1 MKRLGTRLAATAP
14 VLFLAA
20 CTEQEADA
28 AARGFFNWMMVLV
41 LIGVLA
47 FILWALVLAGGIAAI
62 ISGVRRLNRDREPPP
77 PPSMTPAGAPPA
89 AELPPAG
96 VDPTATAPEG
106 APPLPGPRPDDR
118 RSGTDPAAIALIVFG
133 GLLVLGAGPFVLFG
147 NDASNGFFSVQ
158 IPLPMLILAA
168 VLVYWGVKRSRDS

>member
-1 MKRLGTRLAATAP
+1 MKLARYLPLASLA
-14 VLFLAA
+14 VLAA

-28 AARGFFNWMMVLV
+28 AARGFFNWMMLLI

-62 ISGVRRLNRDREPPP
+62 ISGVRRMNRDREPPP
-77 PPSMTPAGAPPA
+77 PASMTPAGPFT
-89 AELPPAG
+89 ELPPAG
-96 VDPTATAPEG
+96 TDPTAISPEG
-106 APPLPGPRPDDR
+106 APPLPGARPDDR
-118 RSGTDPAAIALIVFG
+118 KQGPDPAAIALIVFG

-158 IPLPMLILAA
+158 VPLPMLILAA
-168 VLVYWGVKRSRDS
+168 VLVYWGVKRTRS

>member
-1 MKRLGTRLAATAP
+1 MKRLGTRLASTAP
-14 VLFLAA
+14 ALFLAA

-28 AARGFFNWMMVLV
+28 AARGFFNWMMVLI

-62 ISGVRRLNRDREPPP
+62 ISGVRRMNRDREPPP
-77 PPSMTPAGAPPA
+77 PSSMTPAGPSST
-89 AELPPAG
+89 ELPPAG
-96 VDPTATAPEG
+96 TDPAATAPEG
-106 APPLPGPRPDDR
+106 APPLPGPRPADR
-118 RSGTDPAAIALIVFG
+118 KPGTDPAAIALIVFG

-168 VLVYWGVKRSRDS
+168 VLVYWGVKRSRG

>member
-14 VLFLAA
+14 VLLFAA

-62 ISGVRRLNRDREPPP
+62 ISGYRRLNRDRQPPP
-77 PPSMTPAGAPPA
+77 PASMTPAGAPPSTD
-89 AELPPAG
+89 LPPAG
-96 VDPTATAPEG
+96 TDPSATAPEG
-106 APPLPGPRPDDR
+106 APPLPTSRPDDR
-118 RSGTDPAAIALIVFG
+118 KQGADPAAIALIVFG

-158 IPLPMLILAA
+158 VPLPMLILAA
-168 VLVYWGVKRSRDS
+168 VLVYWGVKRSRD

>member
-1 MKRLGTRLAATAP
+1 MKRLGARLAVVAP

-28 AARGFFNWMMVLV
+28 AARGFFNWMMLLI

-62 ISGVRRLNRDREPPP
+62 ISGVRRMNRDREPPP
-77 PPSMTPAGAPPA
+77 PPSMTPAGPAPTA
-89 AELPPAG
+89 LPPAG
-96 VDPTATAPEG
+96 TDPPATVPDG
-106 APPLPGPRPDDR
+106 APPLPASRPPDR
-118 RSGTDPAAIALIVFG
+118 KPGADPAAIALIVFG

-147 NDASNGFFSVQ
+147 NEASNGFFSVQ

-168 VLVYWGVKRSRDS
+168 GLVYWGVKRSRG